1 MGYMRLDMTAVD
13 KGVAS
18 QGCFDGSFDISQI
31 HGGSNDDV
39 IEDARDPVQ
48 GTQRACGL
56 FLLLLPL
63 DAAAMGHPPLGHLN
77 LDRLRHQAVPL
88 EAAHRRERDIVIVPL
103 LIEGND
109 NANPVGDMID
119 VSYAPG
125 GALGCTFFPE
135 AVDVSA
141 QFNGSALDRDADLRE
156 AGAEFPADLILDI
169 MLQFCVTPHGLALG
183 PHGTDR
189 RFPPECISHCSA
201 AFYLKIRMKTGA
213 RAACGR
219 RFIEPR

>member
-1 MGYMRLDMTAVD
+1 M
-13 KGVAS
+13 
-18 QGCFDGSFDISQI
+18 
-31 HGGSNDDV
+31 
-39 IEDARDPVQ
+39 
-48 GTQRACGL
+48 
-56 FLLLLPL
+56 
-63 DAAAMGHPPLGHLN
+63 
-77 LDRLRHQAVPL
+77 
-88 EAAHRRERDIVIVPL
+88 

-109 NANPVGDMID
+109 NANAVGDMID

-141 QFNGSALDRDADLRE
+141 QFHGSPLDRDADVGY

-189 RFPPECISHCSA
+189 RFSSRVYQSLQRGVLPQDQNENRSESRMRPLVHRAEMSGPSA
-201 AFYLKIRMKTGA
+201 VFT
-213 RAACGR
+213 
-219 RFIEPR
+219 